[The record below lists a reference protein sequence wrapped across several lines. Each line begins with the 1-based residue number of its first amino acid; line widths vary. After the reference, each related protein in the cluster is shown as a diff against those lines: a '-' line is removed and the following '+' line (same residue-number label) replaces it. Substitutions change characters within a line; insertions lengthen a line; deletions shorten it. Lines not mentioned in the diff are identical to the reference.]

1 MLGIWGG
8 FAASMAVGRPMAL
21 AVVGPISVLLFFG
34 GLMLPIALWQRD
46 LRRVRTCQG
55 QACLHCLYD
64 LRSLPAEGHCPECGA
79 PYTKA
84 DVVRQWR
91 HADRSYQAKKLY
103 TLDEEQSGE

>member
-1 MLGIWGG
+1 MLSIWGG
-8 FAASMAVGRPMAL
+8 FAASIVFGRPMTL

-34 GLMLPIALWQRD
+34 GLILPIALWQRD
-46 LRRVRTCQG
+46 LRRVRTCHG

-64 LRSLPAEGHCPECGA
+64 LRSLPAEGCCPECGT

-91 HADRSYQAKKLY
+91 HADRSYQAKKVY
-103 TLDEEQSGE
+103 TLDEDTSGD